1 MTGSSNMDNIII
13 AGARIYFP
21 PDNRLPNASG
31 DMLTFAVVRDP
42 DTIPD
47 YLLFVHKDGQWELA
61 SPRFSK
67 KRPMPYPLQPKL
79 QAVVSRTL
87 PAE

>member
-1 MTGSSNMDNIII
+1 MTGSSSMDNIII

-42 DTIPD
+42 DTFQD

-61 SPRFSK
+61 SPRLFKEAAYAISTATK
-67 KRPMPYPLQPKL
+67 I
-79 QAVVSRTL
+79 ASSRF
-87 PAE
+87 PSVAC

>member
-1 MTGSSNMDNIII
+1 MTGSSDIDNIII
-13 AGARIYFP
+13 SGARIYFP
-21 PDNRLPNASG
+21 PDNRLPKASS

-61 SPRFSK
+61 SPRFFKEAAHAISTATK
-67 KRPMPYPLQPKL
+67 IASSGFPNV
-79 QAVVSRTL
+79 AC
-87 PAE
+87 

>member
-31 DMLTFAVVRDP
+31 DMLTFAVVRDA

-47 YLLFVHKDGQWELA
+47 YLLFIHKGGKWELA
-61 SPRFSK
+61 SPRFFKEAAFAITAATKIANSSF
-67 KRPMPYPLQPKL
+67 PNV
-79 QAVVSRTL
+79 AC
-87 PAE
+87 

>member
-61 SPRFSK
+61 SPRFFKEAAHAISAATK
-67 KRPMPYPLQPKL
+67 I
-79 QAVVSRTL
+79 ASSRFPNVTC
-87 PAE
+87 

>member
-1 MTGSSNMDNIII
+1 MTGSSNIDNIII

-21 PDNRLPNASG
+21 PDNRLPDASG

-47 YLLFVHKDGQWELA
+47 YLLLVHKDGRWELA
-61 SPRFSK
+61 SPRFFKEAAHAIPIATKIAGSC
-67 KRPMPYPLQPKL
+67 YPNV
-79 QAVVSRTL
+79 AC
-87 PAE
+87 

>member
-1 MTGSSNMDNIII
+1 MTGSSNIDNIII

-21 PDNRLPNASG
+21 QDNKLPNASG

-47 YLLFVHKDGQWELA
+47 YLLFIHKDERWELA
-61 SPRFSK
+61 SPRFFK
-67 KRPMPYPLQPKL
+67 EAAFAITAATKI
-79 QAVVSRTL
+79 ANSRFPIATC
-87 PAE
+87 